1 MPTTEAQRERIV
13 RTDYTGDGALNVQPL
28 QRLVTKEV
36 IELMKSIFERLR
48 SRRLAS
54 TFVVLATLS
63 AAIVAGSY
71 VAHGVRGQE
80 KQNDSADATPLHVT
94 NSTVPP
100 NEFVKI
106 AKEVGPAVVNI
117 NTETLPKQSTNRRR
131 NPHGKQFEQTPGD
144 GDDDPNGEQ
153 GQNQAPGKGQGPGSD
168 DFQNFFN
175 RFFGGQIPDQDGG
188 GDDGQVRESL
198 GSGFIVDSKG
208 YIITNNHVVEKADKI
223 YVKLST
229 DPDSV
234 DQGRPA
240 RVIGVDKATDLAV
253 IKIDT
258 NTPLPTV
265 KLGNSDTA
273 QVGDWVEAIGSPFA
287 LSQTVTAG
295 IISAKNRTI
304 EPGASGQF
312 QHFIQT
318 DAAINP
324 GNSGGPLLNMS
335 GEVIGV
341 NTAIFTQSAGYQGI
355 GFAMP
360 SNTVVSVYN
369 DLISPSHKVVR
380 GSIGIQFRPNLSG
393 AVNRIYGF
401 KNGVLVQQVQPGGPA
416 DKGGLKPGDI
426 ITQIDGRPI
435 KDGDDLVNEI
445 ASRRPGSSIRLG
457 FIRDGKPTDA
467 TVTVGDR
474 DKVFAEL
481 NNPQA
486 ITAPDQEGDAGEAK
500 LGIVVRE
507 ASPAV
512 VSKLHTQGMA
522 VQSVR
527 TGSFADLQ
535 GIEPGLVIVRINKQ
549 STSTKVQYDAVVS
562 KLKNGDDVVF
572 EVMDP
577 RRPGDGINY
586 IGGTLQ

>member
-1 MPTTEAQRERIV
+1 
-13 RTDYTGDGALNVQPL
+13 
-28 QRLVTKEV
+28 
-36 IELMKSIFERLR
+36 MKSLFERLKN
-48 SRRLAS
+48 RRLAS
-54 TFVVLATLS
+54 AFLVLAALS
-63 AAIVAGSY
+63 AVLVGGSY
-71 VAHGVRGQE
+71 LAHGVRGQE
-80 KQNDSADATPLHVT
+80 KQNDSSDATPLHVV

-106 AKEVGPAVVNI
+106 ARAVGPAVVNI
-117 NTETLPKQSTNRRR
+117 NTETLPKQSANRRR
-131 NPHGKQFEQTPGD
+131 NFHTMPGNPGN
-144 GDDDPNGEQ
+144 GDDDQNGDQ
-153 GQNQAPGKGQGPGSD
+153 GQGQGQGQGGENN
-168 DFQNFFN
+168 FQDFFN
-175 RFFGGQIPDQDGG
+175 HFFGGQIPDQDG

-208 YIITNNHVVEKADKI
+208 YIITNNHVIEKADKI

-229 DPDSV
+229 DPDTV

-273 QVGDWVEAIGSPFA
+273 EVGDWVEAIGSPFA

-324 GNSGGPLLNMS
+324 GNSGGPLLNMN

-393 AVNRIYGF
+393 AVNRVYGF
-401 KNGVLVQQVQPGGPA
+401 KNGVLIQEVQPSGPA
-416 DKGGLKPGDI
+416 DKAGLKPGDI
-426 ITQIDGRPI
+426 ITTIDGRSI

-445 ASRRPGSSIRLG
+445 ASRRPGSTARLG
-457 FIRDGKPTDA
+457 FLRDGKAQDT
-467 TVTVGDR
+467 TVTIGDR
-474 DKVFAEL
+474 DRVFADM
-481 NNPQA
+481 NNPQMSS
-486 ITAPDQEGDAGEAK
+486 APQPEGDAGESI
-500 LGIVVRE
+500 LGIVVHE
-507 ASPAV
+507 TSPAV
-512 VSKLHTQGMA
+512 TSKLHMPGMTI
-522 VQSVR
+522 QSVR

-535 GIEPGLVIVRINKQ
+535 GLEPGLVIIRINKQ
-549 STSTKVQYDAVVS
+549 PTGTRAQYDAVVS
-562 KLKNGDDVVF
+562 KLKAGDDVVF

-586 IGGTLQ
+586 IGGTL

>member
-1 MPTTEAQRERIV
+1 MN
-13 RTDYTGDGALNVQPL
+13 L
-28 QRLVTKEV
+28 
-36 IELMKSIFERLR
+36 IFERLR
-48 SRRLAS
+48 TRRLAS
-54 TFVVLATLS
+54 TFAVLATLS
-63 AAIVAGSY
+63 AAVVAGSF
-71 VAHGVRGQE
+71 VAHGVNGQE
-80 KQNDSADATPLHVT
+80 KQNESSDATPLKVV
-94 NSTVPP
+94 NSAVAP
-100 NEFVKI
+100 NEFVRI

-131 NPHGKQFEQTPGD
+131 TPRGMQQVPQNPNGGE
-144 GDDDPNGEQ
+144 GDDDQNGDQ
-153 GQNQAPGKGQGPGSD
+153 QQQQGPD

-175 RFFGGQIPDQDGG
+175 RFFGGQIPDQDG

-208 YIITNNHVVEKADKI
+208 YIITNNHVIEKADKI
-223 YVKLST
+223 YVKLSS
-229 DPDSV
+229 DPDTQ
-234 DQGRPA
+234 DLGRVA
-240 RVIGVDKATDLAV
+240 RVIGTDKATDLAV

-258 NTPLPTV
+258 SSPLPIV
-265 KLGNSDTA
+265 KLGNSDTT

-324 GNSGGPLLNMS
+324 GNSGGPLLNMT

-360 SNTVVSVYN
+360 SDTVVSVYN

-401 KNGVLVQQVQPGGPA
+401 KTGVLVQQVQPGGPA

-426 ITQIDGRPI
+426 ITQVDGRPI

-445 ASRRPGSSIRLG
+445 ASRKPGSSIRLG

-481 NNPQA
+481 NNPQSSA
-486 ITAPDQEGDAGEAK
+486 APSEEGDVGETK

-507 ASPAV
+507 APPAV
-512 VSKLHTQGMA
+512 SGRLHAQGM
-522 VQSVR
+522 VIQSVR

-535 GIEPGLVIVRINKQ
+535 GLEPGLVIIRINKQ
-549 STSTKVQYDAVVS
+549 PTSTKAQYDALVS
-562 KLKNGDDVVF
+562 RLKTGDDVVF